1 MANSPFTAYIFEEDR
16 QKLKREAGG
25 SGGGSLFGQWTSTG
39 NPVVHYAVPSYVD
52 KDTSVRVIGEEL
64 WSRYRLCHIG
74 EWRSVSQYSGRSDHE
89 RSRLRSEFNG
99 GNPKRFLVL
108 DVDTTKICPYL
119 FESEIQMGRGNL
131 EPLDGENPF
140 NRSDVDPL
148 KTRRQH
154 YHSPEQPTTTQEWG
168 WSQPKRHELQEAV
181 TRRYQWYSVAGGN
194 EKLLKVLEEFKKIAH
209 QGEVNMSRDTTTEN
223 MMMSFIEKRH
233 RHKWQVNFPST
244 FPTAGA
250 VLIENPD
257 SRGGGTDHRQATN
270 SKVDQ
275 AVRNMI
281 STIQSPFSS
290 GKRYY
295 RN

>member
-25 SGGGSLFGQWTSTG
+25 SGSLFGQWTSTG
-39 NPVVHYAVPSYVD
+39 NPVVHYAVPSAVD
-52 KDTSVRVIGEEL
+52 KDKSASIGGDL

-74 EWRSVSQYSGRSDHE
+74 EWRSVRHYSGQSDYE
-89 RSRLRSEFNG
+89 RSRLRLKFNG

-119 FESEIQMGRGNL
+119 FESEAQMGRGKL
-131 EPLDGENPF
+131 EPLSGENPF

-148 KTRRQH
+148 KTWRQH
-154 YHSPEQPTTTQEWG
+154 YHPPEQPTATQEWG
-168 WSQPKRHELQEAV
+168 RSQPERHELQEAV
-181 TRRYQWYSVAGGN
+181 TKGYQWYSITKGN

-209 QGEVNMSRDTTTEN
+209 QGVVNMCRDTTTEN

-233 RHKWQVNFPST
+233 RNKWHVNFPST
-244 FPTAGA
+244 FPSAGA
-250 VLIENPD
+250 LLIENPD
-257 SRGGGTDHRQATN
+257 SRGRAREYQQAPN
-270 SKVDQ
+270 GKVDQ

-290 GKRYY
+290 GKRY
-295 RN
+295 